1 MIYVGKRSAR
11 PTVVCRAGLM
21 LAGVALVAGACA
33 PKAITRAE
41 RLARANADLTEIFA
55 KQEPVSKRIDVY
67 EAMARALKY
76 NLDRRVRAMEVAF
89 ASGEF
94 NLAKFNLLPSVS
106 GSVERNSRSNV
117 SASSSRSILTGRQS
131 LEPSTSQDRDRTIG
145 DARIVWS
152 ALDFGVSYVR
162 LKQEGNKVHIAREAR
177 RKVTN
182 NLLYEV
188 RRAYWREVAAQ
199 SVEKQLR
206 QAVGSVR
213 NAIWRIGS
221 AQREGL
227 ITTRAAVDYRRR
239 LSRTMLTATNVLQN
253 LALARAQLASLMN
266 LDPST
271 RFAVA
276 APRINAF
283 KVPKVGIK
291 VGKLRT
297 IALMYR
303 PELYEADYKDR
314 IARLEKYT
322 EILSALP
329 GLRLEGAFNYDSN
342 TFLNNNI
349 WYEFGA
355 RLTVQLQR
363 LVALPSRLDQV
374 KARKALFALRRKTA
388 TLAVVTQV
396 HLAHQA
402 FHQKRRAYRL
412 AREFYGNE
420 WQNFSAVRAAER
432 VTVAGRTDYVEA
444 WANLLLA
451 RLNLL
456 NAYADLQASY
466 GRVLDSIGVDVAVP
480 KDAKAGVEPL
490 SAALRNWFRGGLG
503 NRLRALSN
511 EAEQALS
518 RRVPDKRQAK
528 N

>member
-1 MIYVGKRSAR
+1 MTYVGKRRAR
-11 PTVVCRAGLM
+11 PTPVGRAGLI
-21 LAGVALVAGACA
+21 LIAGALVLGGCA
-33 PKAITRAE
+33 PKAITRGE
-41 RLARANADLTEIFA
+41 RLARANADLAAIFA
-55 KQEPVSKRIDVY
+55 KQKPVTGRIDIY

-89 ASGEF
+89 AAGEF
-94 NLAKFNLLPSVS
+94 NLAKFNLLPNVS
-106 GSVERNSRSNV
+106 GSVERTTRSNV
-117 SASSSRSILTGRQS
+117 PASSSQSIITGRQS
-131 LEPSTSQDRDRTIG
+131 LEPSTSQQRDRTIG

-152 ALDFGVSYVR
+152 VLDFGVSFVR
-162 LKQEGNKVHIAREAR
+162 LKQEGNRVHIAREAR

-199 SVEKQLR
+199 SVEASLR
-206 QAVGSVR
+206 QAVGAVR

-266 LDPST
+266 LDPAT
-271 RFAVA
+271 RFGVA
-276 APRINAF
+276 APPLNAY
-283 KVPKVGIK
+283 KVPRIK
-291 VGKLRT
+291 IRVRKLRT

-314 IARLEKYT
+314 IARLEKYS

-342 TFLNNNI
+342 QFLNNNI

-363 LVALPSRLDQV
+363 LIALPSRLEQV
-374 KARKALFALRRKTA
+374 KARKKLFALRRKTA

-396 HLAHQA
+396 HLAFQA
-402 FHQKRRAYRL
+402 YHQKLHAYRL

-420 WQNFSAVRAAER
+420 WQNFTAVRAAER

-466 GRVLDSIGVDVAVP
+466 GRVLDSIGVDIAVP
-480 KDAKAGVEPL
+480 NSAAKDVDTLG
-490 SAALRNWFRGGLG
+490 AALRSWFRDGLG
-503 NRLRALSN
+503 RRLAALST
-511 EAEQALS
+511 EAERAMRHHPPAKS
-518 RRVPDKRQAK
+518 RAID
-528 N
+528 